1 MKILIVGAGFSGA
14 VFARLATD
22 AGHSISIID
31 RRNHIG
37 GNCYSYTDK
46 ETGVE
51 VHKYGPHIF
60 HTNDKKVWDF
70 INRYTDFNRYINRV
84 KAITNGSVY
93 SLPINLGTIN
103 QYFGKTFN
111 PDQAKNFI
119 EKKRINKSN
128 INNLQ
133 DYVINSI
140 GEELYEAFYK
150 KYSLKQWGVDPRE
163 IALSTGKRLPIRYN
177 YNDNYFN
184 DRYQGIPK
192 DGYTVIFNRLLDS
205 KNIKVML
212 GHDFNEYCYNWREN
226 FDFLVYSGSI
236 DEYFDFECGELPYR
250 TVTFKEIRGREI
262 QGNAVINYTDDSV
275 DFTRIHEHKWFTPEK
290 SFERSVAFKEYA
302 SSTTSKYNPYYP
314 IRNKENDKI
323 FSEYKSLS
331 LKEKN
336 VIFLGRLAEYKY
348 YDMHQVIASSM
359 HKFKKFAN
367 SK

>member
-14 VFARLATD
+14 VFARLAAD
-22 AGHSISIID
+22 AGHNVSIID

-37 GNCYSYTDK
+37 GNCYSYSDK

-60 HTNDKKVWDF
+60 HTNNKEIWGF
-70 INRYTDFNRYINRV
+70 INKYTEFNSYVNRV

-111 PDQAKNFI
+111 PAQAKKFI
-119 EKKRINKSN
+119 EKKRIKKTK

-140 GEELYEAFYK
+140 GEDLYEAFYK
-150 KYSLKQWGVDPRE
+150 NYSLKQWGVDPKE
-163 IALSTGKRLPIRYN
+163 IALSTAKRLPIRYN

-192 DGYTVIFNRLLDS
+192 DGYTIIFNRLLES
-205 KNIKVML
+205 NNIKVLL
-212 GHDFNEYCYNWREN
+212 GHDFTEYKANWREN
-226 FDFLVYSGSI
+226 FNFLVYSGSI
-236 DEYFDFECGELPYR
+236 DEYFNFECGELPYR
-250 TVTFKEIRGREI
+250 TVSFKELRGREI
-262 QGNAVINYTDDSV
+262 QGNAVINYTDNSV

-290 SFERSVAFKEYA
+290 TFERSIAFKEYA
-302 SSTTSKYNPYYP
+302 SSTTSKFNPYYP
-314 IRNKENDKI
+314 IRNEENDKI
-323 FSEYKSLS
+323 FLKYKSLS
-331 LKEKN
+331 LNEQN

-359 HKFKKFAN
+359 QKFKKFVDL
-367 SK
+367 K